1 MNKEQAKKITG
12 NQPGYA
18 LRNMYKALR
27 MARWFNTDQEE
38 QRLQATCILLNKK
51 YEPYKPNQFGQTP

>member
-1 MNKEQAKKITG
+1 MNREQAKKITG

-18 LRNMYKALR
+18 LRNMYKALH

-51 YEPYKPNQFGQTP
+51 YEKR